1 MLLSLFTCIP
11 RSRLMST
18 WSLKPE
24 LARLGVQDPSRQF
37 GPRSERGIWTKIAGW
52 VLFGSLVP
60 GENRFR
66 SILLLKELDLE
77 SPKLTFT
84 LLGHLCISVLSQSQ
98 ESRGQDQLFC
108 KINASCYSSFVME
121 KWDVRPPTVQC
132 WLSNTALSVEND
144 GIPCAYFWVRT
155 SNF

>member
-11 RSRLMST
+11 PSRLIST
-18 WSLKPE
+18 WSLKPV
-24 LARLGVQDPSRQF
+24 LARLGVQERSRQSC
-37 GPRSERGIWTKIAGW
+37 PRSERGIWTKIAGW

-60 GENRFR
+60 GENQFR

-77 SPKLTFT
+77 SPKLAFT

-108 KINASCYSSFVME
+108 KISASCYSSFVMG
-121 KWDVRPPTVQC
+121 KWDVKPLTVQC

-144 GIPCAYFWVRT
+144 GIPCAYFWVHT